1 MARTA
6 PLREGKRPFMAE
18 PADFVEPEE
27 RAASAAPPGAVVAL
41 GNRFSIFPGTPVPE
55 MSSATVRAYAAA
67 DTRDPGLQR
76 VALVCGPELPA
87 RLEGAKAMKSID
99 RPGLLRLYDF
109 GLVDWP
115 GTTGKR
121 LALIYD
127 FPEGGP
133 LWNQSGPRDAWSPPR
148 ILSHIVAPAAG
159 ALADMFLRNVMHR
172 AVRPQNLFWLDQA
185 RTRVVLGPCLAVPPG
200 HDQAAAFETIE
211 GAMTDPEARG
221 EGVRADD
228 MFALGMTVM
237 AFAQGSMPGGLDPEE
252 AISRRIERGSFD
264 TYADIHKLPAVL
276 MDAMRGLTN
285 DWEGDRWT
293 IEMLRSWL
301 DGQRQQTTHTA
312 PPLLRTPIG
321 YRFGGREYKNA
332 RDLAHGMGKRWE
344 TAARELRNGNI
355 ALWARNTLGDL
366 KLYDRIRASV
376 NEPTGDPNP
385 AFNDATIV
393 SRVCILLDPMAP
405 IRFRGHSIAL
415 DGLGS
420 ALAVA
425 MRRSGMG
432 QLYLDLIRAR
442 LPGLWVHQHRLAG
455 GKNSPPNG
463 FVERL
468 SKWIDDPQPG
478 NGIERCLYELNPNLP
493 CFSEMAAGHWIS
505 EPGQVLE
512 ALEAAAGV
520 NRKPIDRHI
529 AAFLA
534 VHAGADPGQIKALM
548 TPEQVDVQ
556 GGLSILRLLAALQE
570 KFGPPSVPK
579 LTAWCAGL
587 VRQFVDGLWHLPL
600 RRSQIGQ
607 LNKVSAEGDLK
618 QLLDLVDNE
627 KMREV
632 DRRGFDAARESY
644 VNAEVEIV
652 EIRNGKAARAEAARR
667 DGKEA
672 AAITAACMSGV
683 IGICSLVFKLL

>member
-1 MARTA
+1 
-6 PLREGKRPFMAE
+6 MAE
-18 PADFVEPEE
+18 PANFAELEPNET
-27 RAASAAPPGAVVAL
+27 APPGLSGPSIAL
-41 GNRFSIFPGTPVPE
+41 GNRFQIFPSTPIAE
-55 MSSATVRAYAAA
+55 MSSASVRAYAAT
-67 DTRDPGLQR
+67 DTRDPDLPR
-76 VALVCGPELPA
+76 VALVCGPDLPA

-115 GTTGKR
+115 GSTGKR

-133 LWNQSGPRDAWSPPR
+133 LWNRTGPRDAWTPPK
-148 ILSHIVAPAAG
+148 IISHILGPLAG
-159 ALADMFLRNVMHR
+159 ALSEMFLRNVIHR

-200 HDQAAAFETIE
+200 FDQPAAFEPIE
-211 GAMTDPEARG
+211 GAMADPEARG
-221 EGVRADD
+221 EGTRADD
-228 MFALGMTVM
+228 MFALGMTAM
-237 AFAQGSMPGGLDPEE
+237 AFAQGAMPGGLDPEE
-252 AISRRIERGSFD
+252 AISRRIEHGSFD
-264 TYADIHKLPAVL
+264 TYADIHQLPAVL

-293 IEMLRSWL
+293 VEMLRGWI
-301 DGQRQQTTHTA
+301 DGQRQQPMHTA
-312 PPLLRTPIG
+312 PPLLRAAIG
-321 YRFGGREYKNA
+321 YRFAGREYKNA
-332 RDLAHGMGKRWE
+332 RDLAHSLGKRWE
-344 TAARELRNGNI
+344 AGARELRNGNI
-355 ALWARNTLGDL
+355 AMWARNTLGDQ
-366 KLYDRIRASV
+366 KLHDRIQASV

-405 IRFRGHSIAL
+405 IRFRGHAVAL

-420 ALAVA
+420 ALAAA
-425 MRRSGMG
+425 MRKPGMG
-432 QLYLDLIRAR
+432 QIYIDLIRAR
-442 LPGLWVHQHRLAG
+442 MPGAWAHFHKLAG
-455 GKNSPPNG
+455 GKRGPPNG

-468 SKWIDDPQPG
+468 SKWIDDPAPG

-493 CFSEMAAGHWIS
+493 CFSEMAAGMWVS
-505 EPGQVLE
+505 EPDHVLE
-512 ALEAAAGV
+512 ALEAAAGP
-520 NRKPIDRHI
+520 NRRPVDRHI

-548 TPEQVDVQ
+548 NPEQVDVQ
-556 GGLSILRLLAALQE
+556 GGLSILRLLAELQE

-587 VRQFVDGLWHLPL
+587 VRQFVDEINHLPL
-600 RRSQIGQ
+600 RAAQLMR
-607 LNKVSAEGDLK
+607 LNKVAEAGDLAE
-618 QLLDLVDNE
+618 LLDLVDNE
-627 KMREV
+627 KMREA
-632 DRRGFDAARESY
+632 DSRGFDAARESY

-652 EIRNGKAARAEAARR
+652 EIRNGRAARAEAARR

-672 AAITAACMSGV
+672 AAIAAACLSGV
-683 IGICSLVFKLL
+683 IGVSALILKLL

>member
-1 MARTA
+1 
-6 PLREGKRPFMAE
+6 MAE
-18 PADFVEPEE
+18 PANIIEPEE
-27 RAASAAPPGAVVAL
+27 KEAPAGPSGPSVAL
-41 GNRFSIFPGTPVPE
+41 GNRFQIFPSTPITE
-55 MSSATVRAYAAA
+55 MSSATVRAYVAT
-67 DTRDPGLQR
+67 DTRDPGLPR
-76 VALVCGPELPA
+76 VALVCGNELPA

-133 LWNQSGPRDAWSPPR
+133 LWSQAGPRDAWTPPKIISHLLSP
-148 ILSHIVAPAAG
+148 VAG
-159 ALADMFLRNVMHR
+159 ALAEMFLRNVIHR
-172 AVRPQNLFWLDQA
+172 AVRPQNLYWLDQA

-200 HDQAAAFETIE
+200 YDQPAAFEPIE
-211 GAMTDPEARG
+211 GAMADPEARG
-221 EGVRADD
+221 EGTRADD

-237 AFAQGSMPGGLDPEE
+237 AFAQGSMPGGGLDPEE
-252 AISRRIERGSFD
+252 AISRRIERSSFD
-264 TYADIHKLPAVL
+264 TFADMNKLPAVL

-293 IEMLRSWL
+293 VEMLRGWI
-301 DGQRQQTTHTA
+301 DGKRQQTTQTV
-312 PPLLRTPIG
+312 PPLLRAAKG
-321 YRFGGREYKNA
+321 FRFGGREYKNA

-355 ALWARNTLGDL
+355 AMWVRNTLGDQ
-366 KLYDRIRASV
+366 KLHDRIQASV
-376 NEPTGDPNP
+376 AEPTGDPNP
-385 AFNDATIV
+385 TFNDATIV

-405 IRFRGHSIAL
+405 VRFRGYSVTL
-415 DGLGS
+415 DGLGN
-420 ALAVA
+420 ALATA
-425 MRRSGMG
+425 MRKPGMG
-432 QLYLDLIRAR
+432 PIYADMIRAR
-442 LPGLWVHQHRLAG
+442 VLGAWAHYHKMAG
-455 GKNSPPNG
+455 GKHHPPNG

-468 SKWIDDPQPG
+468 SKWIDDPAPG

-493 CFSEMAAGHWIS
+493 CFSEMAAGMWVS
-505 EPGQVLE
+505 EPDHVLE
-512 ALEAAAGV
+512 ALEAAASS

-548 TPEQVDVQ
+548 NPEQVDVQ
-556 GGLSILRLLAALQE
+556 GGLSILRLLAELQE

-587 VRQFVDGLWHLPL
+587 VRQFVDGLRHLPL
-600 RRSQIGQ
+600 RQSQIGQ
-607 LNKVSAEGDLK
+607 LNKVSEEGDLK

-632 DRRGFDAARESY
+632 DSWGFDAAKEAY
-644 VNAEVEIV
+644 AAAEIEIV
-652 EIRNGKAARAEAARR
+652 ELRNGAKIRTAYALRT
-667 DGKEA
+667 GKE
-672 AAITAACMSGV
+672 TAALTAASLSGV
-683 IGICSLVFKLL
+683 VGIGSLLLRLF